1 MISNRKK
8 ELGVGR
14 MAGRRWPCRAEM
26 YLPQLG
32 ESSPEVA
39 AVVAASL
46 QPTILAWV
54 EEQTASSV
62 APMAAV
68 EAVAVL
74 QADCS
79 TLTNRLV
86 VPAVAEDCPCS
97 SVDS

>member
-14 MAGRRWPCRAEM
+14 MAGRRLPCRAEM
-26 YLPQLG
+26 YSPRLG

-39 AVVAASL
+39 DVVAAPL